1 MKKLALLISVI
12 VFLSGGQ
19 SAGISLNFSEE
30 KDDLY
35 LFDAQS
41 QFSQDIKVQ
50 EVLDIIA
57 RSGVQRVILSTT
69 QRQPNDIVYEIAKQD
84 PERIIPGARLKIRPF
99 HYGPETEFQTILD
112 RQLARWPKYSVIT
125 EALVY
130 HARKMA
136 PKDPQKDRPE
146 ISTDPYSPQLQY
158 VIKKAKELDI
168 PVVLHVESRSL
179 APERKLELWG
189 KLEKLMRENS
199 QVSFVYTHIAQL
211 DPKDVLRLV
220 NQHENIYFFLQ
231 DATLTEQRLFGRNP
245 LQQVKWTCV
254 FCEKLTCKK
263 GDLKPDWKELFID
276 HPNRFIFAM
285 DGVEWWIW
293 RDCYESAVMEW
304 KIAISKLPKHVG
316 RKIAHENAERLWHIK
331 PLYQY

>member
-1 MKKLALLISVI
+1 M
-12 VFLSGGQ
+12 FLSGYK
-19 SAGISLNFSEE
+19 SANISLNFNEE

-50 EVLDIIA
+50 EVLNIIA

-69 QRQPNDIVYEIAKQD
+69 QRQPNIIVYEITKLD
-84 PERIIPGARLKIRPF
+84 PERIIPGARLKIRSF
-99 HYGPETEFQTILD
+99 HYGPEAEFETILD
-112 RQLARWPKYSVIT
+112 RALASWPKYSVIT
-125 EALVY
+125 EALIY
-130 HARKMA
+130 HARKII
-136 PKDPQKDRPE
+136 PIDPEGRDRPE
-146 ISTDPYSPQLQY
+146 MSADPYSPQLQY

-179 APERKLELWG
+179 GPERKLELWG
-189 KLEKLMRENS
+189 NLEKLMRQNS

-211 DPKDVLRLV
+211 NPKDVLKLI
-220 NQHENIYFFLQ
+220 NQHDNIYFFLQ
-231 DATLTEQRLFGRNP
+231 LATLTEQKLFSRDP
-245 LQQVKWTCV
+245 FQQDKWTCV
-254 FCEKLTCKK
+254 FCEKSTCNK
-263 GDLKPDWKELFID
+263 GDLKPDWEKIFLD
-276 HPNRFIFAM
+276 HPSRFIFAM

-293 RDCYESAVMEW
+293 KYLYENAVREW

-331 PLYQY
+331 TLY

>member
-1 MKKLALLISVI
+1 VISVI
-12 VFLSGGQ
+12 VFLSGCQ
-19 SAGISLNFSEE
+19 STIISLNFIEK

-84 PERIIPGARLKIRPF
+84 PERIIPGARLKIRSF
-99 HYGPETEFQTILD
+99 HSGPEAEFETILD
-112 RQLARWPKYSVIT
+112 SELARWPKYSVIT
-125 EALVY
+125 EALIY
-130 HARKMA
+130 HAKKRTA
-136 PKDPQKDRPE
+136 QDPEGRDRRE
-146 ISTDPYSPQLQY
+146 ISSDPYSHRLQY
-158 VIKKAKELDI
+158 VIKKAKQLDI

-189 KLEKLMRENS
+189 NLENLMRENS
-199 QVSFVYTHIAQL
+199 QVSFVYTHLAQL
-211 DPKDVLRLV
+211 DPKDVLKLL
-220 NQHENIYFFLQ
+220 NQHQNIYFFLQ
-231 DATLTEQRLFGRNP
+231 DTTLTEHKFFSRNS

-254 FCEKLTCKK
+254 FCEELTCNK
-263 GDLKPDWKELFID
+263 GDLKSDWEKLFID
-276 HPNRFIFAM
+276 HPSRFIFAM

-293 RDCYESAVMEW
+293 KHCYENAVMEW
-304 KIAISKLPKHVG
+304 KIAISKLPKHIG

-331 PLYQY
+331 PLYRY